1 MRVGICYTKKEGCAL
16 SHTNAIKEGIKAC
29 GDQAVSIKSIHDL
42 SKLRN
47 CDVSFQVCEECF
59 DLQFPD
65 NIFRAGI
72 KSMQETLN
80 KPRIILDA
88 GFIKHAKDYPL
99 ETQYIAISIGAVKRE
114 GLSHTKNSPPDRWN
128 QLGIIKPQW
137 RTDGDHILVLGQVA
151 HGIGTKSMR
160 SQGVSFT
167 EWVSLTL
174 NNIRAH
180 TDRKIIYK
188 PHPMNNQAAPL
199 VTNSEVAKS
208 DRLGD
213 YLSNC
218 WCAVASASNGAVDCI
233 MGGIPVVTDDKM
245 SMVHEISSHSL
256 EEIESPKTPDLTQW
270 LHDISYA
277 QWSIEELMSGK
288 TWEYIKHKL

>member
-1 MRVGICYTKKEGCAL
+1 MIVGVCYTKKEGCAL
-16 SHTNAIKEGIKAC
+16 AHTNAIKEGIEVC
-29 GDQAVSIKSIHDL
+29 GDQVLSVKGLHDL
-42 SKLRN
+42 DKLHH
-47 CDVSFQVCEECF
+47 CDVSFQACEECF
-59 DLQFPD
+59 DVNFPD

-99 ETQYIAISIGAVKRE
+99 ESQHISISIGSVKRE

-128 QLGIIKPQW
+128 KLGINKPQW

-160 SQGVSFT
+160 SKGVSFA

-180 TDRKIIYK
+180 THRKIIYK

-199 VTNSEVAKS
+199 VANSEVAKS
-208 DRLGD
+208 DRLDD

-233 MGGIPVVTDDKM
+233 MGGVPVITDDKM
-245 SMVHEISSHSL
+245 SMVYEISSHSL
-256 EEIESPKTPDLTQW
+256 EEIETPKMLELTQW
-270 LHDISYA
+270 LYDTSYA
-277 QWSIEELMSGK
+277 QWNIKELRSGE
-288 TWEYIKHKL
+288 TWEYIKNQL